1 MAKFPMDSEEEQR
14 KRLINDYYLMALHD
28 LKHGSTIEEMRN
40 SLKILEKAE
49 HYLECAGIKKAIDL
63 SAFFTTND
71 LVRYMQNEQLLDDP
85 RIDISYGDE
94 DK

>member
-1 MAKFPMDSEEEQR
+1 MSEGLSNEI
-14 KRLINDYYLMALHD
+14 INDYFMLTLYEIEKGTLYSEIEMM
-28 LKHGSTIEEMRN
+28 LKEYEDREM
-40 SLKILEKAE
+40 
-49 HYLECAGIKKAIDL
+49 YLECAGIKKAIDL

-85 RIDISYGDE
+85 RIQMTYGDE

>member
-1 MAKFPMDSEEEQR
+1 MAKFPMDSDEEQR

-28 LKHGSTIEEMRN
+28 LKNGSTLEEMRN
-40 SLKILEKAE
+40 SLKILERAE

-63 SAFFTTND
+63 SVFFTTND
-71 LVRYMQNEQLLDDP
+71 LVRYMQGEQLLDDP
-85 RIDISYGDE
+85 RIQISYGDE

>member
-1 MAKFPMDSEEEQR
+1 MAKFPMDSDEEQR

-28 LKHGSTIEEMRN
+28 LKNGSTLEEMRN
-40 SLKILEKAE
+40 SLKILERAE

-71 LVRYMQNEQLLDDP
+71 LVRYMQNQQSLDDP
-85 RIDISYGDE
+85 RIQISYGDK